1 MSCKLL
7 VLANIVSLMVDWLFC
22 FHPPGANLQREDR
35 DLPSTYIQNPHSMY
49 KMTYSCVFLVARK
62 PATGGT
68 GTSSRDNSQPSTPQT
83 LARGDGGMDAQST
96 AVLQTAE
103 PVQTV
108 TDSTMALQ
116 TQSVTGV
123 TTQS

>member
-1 MSCKLL
+1 MQTVGTGQYCDSDDCLPF
-7 VLANIVSLMVDWLFC
+7 LF
-22 FHPPGANLQREDR
+22 PPPPRANLQREDR

-62 PATGGT
+62 PATGAT
-68 GTSSRDNSQPSTPQT
+68 GTSSRDNSQHNTPQI
-83 LARGDGGMDAQST
+83 LARGNGGMDAQSA

-103 PVQTV
+103 PVAD
-108 TDSTMALQ
+108 DSTMELQ

>member
-1 MSCKLL
+1 
-7 VLANIVSLMVDWLFC
+7 
-22 FHPPGANLQREDR
+22 
-35 DLPSTYIQNPHSMY
+35 MY

-68 GTSSRDNSQPSTPQT
+68 GTSSRDNSQPNTPQT
-83 LARGDGGMDAQST
+83 LARGNGGMDAQS
-96 AVLQTAE
+96 AAILQTAE

-108 TDSTMALQ
+108 ADDSTMELQ